1 MTNETAVL
9 PSELIAPS
17 MKPQEVS
24 FTLPKALHTTAHV
37 HLNFLDHCAMVFLA
51 TSSPADS
58 GGTTKPM
65 GSFVYAMPDVS
76 IYPPHHFPQD
86 QPRFSQSYHHVD
98 LHGISSLVAS
108 GYNPCYVNLG

>member
-1 MTNETAVL
+1 MTNEMRVT
-9 PSELIAPS
+9 PSELITPS
-17 MKPQEVS
+17 MKPLEVS

-58 GGTTKPM
+58 GGATKPM

-76 IYPPHHFPQD
+76 IYTPHYFPWD
-86 QPRFSQSYHHVD
+86 QQRFS
-98 LHGISSLVAS
+98 
-108 GYNPCYVNLG
+108 